1 MSWMRI
7 LTRATGLALVAAAS
21 WSCGDVVRQ
30 SRAPVLLVIDSL
42 SAAPGSDPNTF
53 SNILASDVLT
63 NVTSPAPC
71 TVTAPCPTIFN
82 DPGQVV
88 LRLSLKDIGP
98 SNAPL
103 APSTN
108 NEVTINRFHVAYR
121 RADGRNTP
129 GVDVPYAFDGA
140 ATGTV
145 PVTGTMTLGFQM
157 VRNQAKQ
164 EPPLIQLAT
173 NGLFIS
179 TIADVTFYGRDQ
191 VGNDVSVTG
200 SMEVDF
206 ANFGDK

>member
-1 MSWMRI
+1 M
-7 LTRATGLALVAAAS
+7 V
-21 WSCGDVVRQ
+21 
-30 SRAPVLLVIDSL
+30 
-42 SAAPGSDPNTF
+42 
-53 SNILASDVLT
+53 
-63 NVTSPAPC
+63 
-71 TVTAPCPTIFN
+71 
-82 DPGQVV
+82 
-88 LRLSLKDIGP
+88 
-98 SNAPL
+98 
-103 APSTN
+103 
-108 NEVTINRFHVAYR
+108 YR

-145 PVTGTMTLGFQM
+145 PLTGTMTLGFQM

-164 EPPLIQLAT
+164 EPPLVQLAT